1 MIKKRM
7 MQIVVDFYKNLFAKE
22 KDTNVNLGDVIPLL
36 RSKKLKRRCL
46 VVMLRKLLIGT
57 NYNQ

>member
-1 MIKKRM
+1 M